1 MDVPVLRP
9 FSYTNHP
16 GNCQLFSA
24 IYHNHVTL
32 AYSENGYV
40 GKFVA
45 PQKRLNIV
53 SLLHHLQQ
61 DKKLQ
66 VHQRRNLGGKVFIR
80 I

>member
-1 MDVPVLRP
+1 MDVPVLMP

-32 AYSENGYV
+32 AYSENRYV

-45 PQKRLNIV
+45 PQSKALKE
-53 SLLHHLQQ
+53 
-61 DKKLQ
+61 DCK
-66 VHQRRNLGGKVFIR
+66 
-80 I
+80 